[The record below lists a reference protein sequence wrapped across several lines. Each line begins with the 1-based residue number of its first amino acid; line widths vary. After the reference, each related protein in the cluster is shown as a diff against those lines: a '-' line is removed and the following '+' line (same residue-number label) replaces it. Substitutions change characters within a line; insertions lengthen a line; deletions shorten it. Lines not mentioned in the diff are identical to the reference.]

1 MEFTIKNKSMTQEE
15 KELKKSE
22 LIADLLAT
30 STVMEEVWKYH
41 PDNPSKK
48 DVIKEYEILKQIQKD
63 IESELAELDK

>member
-1 MEFTIKNKSMTQEE
+1 MEFMIKNKNMTQEE
-15 KELKKSE
+15 KEIKKSE

-30 STVMEEVWKYH
+30 STVMEEVWNYH

-63 IESELAELDK
+63 IESELAKLDK